1 MPTITAL
8 ERQKKNPRR
17 VNVYVDGRF
26 ALGLDGVLAAALQ
39 VGQPLTEEDLA
50 RLRDQDTVEK
60 ARALAL
66 ELLARRPRSEAEVR
80 QRLGEKGFAP
90 SVVDEVLAR
99 LRELK
104 LVDDAAFVR
113 FWVENRSS
121 FRPRGAY
128 GLRYELRQKGVAAET
143 VDRVLED
150 LAFDEEALAC
160 QVARSRAERLLAAP
174 ITQPEFQRK
183 LSSFLH
189 RQGFDPEITRELVAR
204 LWREL
209 APDDHAD
216 LP

>member
-26 ALGLDGVLAAALQ
+26 ALGLDGVLAAELQ
-39 VGQPLTEEDLA
+39 VGQPLTEEDLT
-50 RLRDQDTVEK
+50 RLRDRDTVEQ

-66 ELLARRPRSEAEVR
+66 ELLAHRPRSEAEVR

-90 SVVDEVLAR
+90 PVVDEVLAR
-99 LRELK
+99 LRELN
-104 LVDDAAFVR
+104 LVDDEAFVR

-121 FRPRGAY
+121 FRPRGAH
-128 GLRYELRQKGVAAET
+128 GLRFELRQKGVAAET

-150 LAFDEEALAC
+150 LAFDEETLAC
-160 QVARSRAERLLAAP
+160 QVARPRAERLLAAP
-174 ITQPEFQRK
+174 IARPEFQRK
-183 LSSFLH
+183 LGGFLH
-189 RQGFDPEITRELVAR
+189 RQGFDPEIAREVVAQ

-209 APDDHAD
+209 APDDAD
-216 LP
+216 DRR